1 MEPFLHKLKNH
12 NISLKLMLSLVNN
25 SIKNFWDWILTCLG
39 AHGSQAVL
47 ASRCNL
53 HITET

>member
-53 HITET
+53 HVTET